1 MSDCYRNPQNQTKPT
16 GIVSTPDN
24 NTTSVFDSNNASDT
38 QEDLIEVKAN
48 ADPIM
53 KVFEPFVNAASVSLL
68 NNPTQRIPVQV
79 LRDTGASQS
88 LILTNTLP
96 FSAESYSGNNVLIKG
111 VHSSDYSSVPL
122 HNIRLH
128 SDLVSGDVSIGIID
142 TLPFDGIQL
151 LLGNDLAGEK
161 VTVNPIVTN
170 KPCSTSIS
178 DVIEQEIPNLY
189 PSCAVT
195 RAMVKQQELENNK
208 RDDLDSSY
216 DLSDTFLTQLFDSG
230 PKTTQITKNDAIDTK
245 SLSTSNLI
253 HEQNNDP
260 EIAIL
265 IQQAFDEKEIS
276 DQAMGYFIKNDIL
289 MRKWRPPDVS
299 VDDEWSVR
307 YQIVIPKPY
316 REEVLRLAHETPLSG
331 HLGIN
336 KTYEK
341 IIRHFYWPGVRKT
354 VAEFCKTCHT
364 CQVVGKPNQVI
375 PKAPLKPIPA
385 FEEPFSRIMIDC
397 VGPLPKTK
405 RGNQY
410 LLTIMCV
417 STRFSEAIPLR
428 NIKAK
433 TIVEA
438 LTKFFTLVGL
448 PKSIQSDQGSNF
460 TSGLFQQIMHELGIK
475 QYTLSAYHPESQGA
489 LERFHQTLKQMIK
502 TYCFETEKDWDDG
515 VHFLL
520 FAARESVQESLGFSP
535 FELVFG
541 HTVRGPLKLLKEKLL
556 TDDGGSLNILQY
568 VTEFRTK
575 LTKACDLARKNL
587 KTAQNRMKRSYD
599 KNTVTRNFQ
608 NGDKVLALLPVPGNP
623 LQARY
628 FGPYVIEKKEND
640 LNYVI
645 ITPNRRRNKQLC
657 HVNMLKAYHERKKV
671 VQSVNVVS
679 SDRDRYSNEDES
691 ELSSLSETTKLSNSD
706 VLRNMDSKLSHLQPS
721 HFSSITE
728 PLTQLLRKD
737 MKFVWTEQCQK
748 AFEKLKAM
756 LQNAPVLSA
765 PDFNRPF
772 KLAVDASDVAA
783 GAVLLQE
790 GQFGVDHP
798 VCYFSRKFNKHQR
811 NYSTIEKECLALVL
825 ALQHFEVYVSSTSVP
840 LEVFSDH
847 NPLMFLHKMKNKNQR
862 LLRWSLVLSEYD
874 MKMEHIKGRD
884 NLLADCLSQP

>member
-170 KPCSTSIS
+170 KPMKPCSTSIS

-307 YQIVIPKPY
+307 YQIVIPKP
-316 REEVLRLAHETPLSG
+316 
-331 HLGIN
+331 
-336 KTYEK
+336 
-341 IIRHFYWPGVRKT
+341 
-354 VAEFCKTCHT
+354 
-364 CQVVGKPNQVI
+364 
-375 PKAPLKPIPA
+375 
-385 FEEPFSRIMIDC
+385 
-397 VGPLPKTK
+397 
-405 RGNQY
+405 
-410 LLTIMCV
+410 
-417 STRFSEAIPLR
+417 
-428 NIKAK
+428 
-433 TIVEA
+433 
-438 LTKFFTLVGL
+438 
-448 PKSIQSDQGSNF
+448 
-460 TSGLFQQIMHELGIK
+460 
-475 QYTLSAYHPESQGA
+475 
-489 LERFHQTLKQMIK
+489 
-502 TYCFETEKDWDDG
+502 
-515 VHFLL
+515 
-520 FAARESVQESLGFSP
+520 
-535 FELVFG
+535 
-541 HTVRGPLKLLKEKLL
+541 
-556 TDDGGSLNILQY
+556 
-568 VTEFRTK
+568 
-575 LTKACDLARKNL
+575 
-587 KTAQNRMKRSYD
+587 
-599 KNTVTRNFQ
+599 
-608 NGDKVLALLPVPGNP
+608 
-623 LQARY
+623 
-628 FGPYVIEKKEND
+628 
-640 LNYVI
+640 
-645 ITPNRRRNKQLC
+645 
-657 HVNMLKAYHERKKV
+657 
-671 VQSVNVVS
+671 
-679 SDRDRYSNEDES
+679 
-691 ELSSLSETTKLSNSD
+691 
-706 VLRNMDSKLSHLQPS
+706 
-721 HFSSITE
+721 
-728 PLTQLLRKD
+728 
-737 MKFVWTEQCQK
+737 
-748 AFEKLKAM
+748 
-756 LQNAPVLSA
+756 
-765 PDFNRPF
+765 
-772 KLAVDASDVAA
+772 
-783 GAVLLQE
+783 
-790 GQFGVDHP
+790 
-798 VCYFSRKFNKHQR
+798 
-811 NYSTIEKECLALVL
+811 
-825 ALQHFEVYVSSTSVP
+825 
-840 LEVFSDH
+840 
-847 NPLMFLHKMKNKNQR
+847 
-862 LLRWSLVLSEYD
+862 
-874 MKMEHIKGRD
+874 
-884 NLLADCLSQP
+884 